1 MHLDLM
7 NRIKIY
13 KPNII
18 DVLLGWLGINKK
30 SRRIYRMRQKGIKKV
45 ERDLDVL
52 KILIQNRVTLVQLWS
67 LLRRSQH

>member
-13 KPNII
+13 KPSII
-18 DVLLGWLGINKK
+18 DVFLGWLGINKK